1 MRILTLI
8 LLILLPNSNHLKA
21 YPIEENDIFKNLKY
35 RNVGPTRGGRVTTV
49 HGVDSQ
55 RNTFYMGTTGGG
67 LWKTI
72 DSGNNWFNISD
83 DYFKSPSIGA
93 INVYQKDPKIV
104 YVGTSLAPVIPNG

>member
-67 LWKTI
+67 LWKTT
-72 DSGNNWFNISD
+72 DSGNNWFNVSD
-83 DYFKSPSIGA
+83 GYFNRCYKCL
-93 INVYQKDPKIV
+93 PK
-104 YVGTSLAPVIPNG
+104 GPKNSLCRYRIRRYKV